1 MSVTLAFESGNSLA
15 VDVRSLQPD
24 VVTGLS
30 KGEIEKL
37 PLAVGRQSV
46 RLGDLCKVKR
56 SSRGREKLI
65 LEGDTACLSRAGS
78 RMQAGNLVIA
88 GDAGELTGVEMQ
100 NGEIEVCGSAGD
112 CLGLAMQGG
121 LIRVKGNVGN
131 WCGAGLPGQIKGMLG
146 GKILVGG
153 DAGRELGAGM
163 RRGLIYIAGD
173 AGEYTAA
180 HMLSGSIFV
189 AGGLG
194 TGSGLDMRRGSL
206 VAGRLDN
213 LLPGFRPA
221 GPADNEWVQIYLR
234 WMENAGCAPLA
245 HWMGRAS
252 HRFTG
257 DVLESGKGEIIVYDL
272 IE

>member
-1 MSVTLAFESGNSLA
+1 MSITLAFESGNSLA

-146 GKILVGG
+146 GTILVGG
-153 DAGRELGAGM
+153 DAGEALG
-163 RRGLIYIAGD
+163 RLVPVR
-173 AGEYTAA
+173 A